1 MYLCYLILLILEER
15 GNTNQTEFC
24 IRRKCSCGISSATC
38 NFFFDMRIQGKTCY
52 KPNANRGK
60 NHHVNIDNFILTL
73 YHIIIFLN
81 TDKTRTLCESKIA

>member
-1 MYLCYLILLILEER
+1 MYLCYLLLLVLEER

-24 IRRKCSCGISSATC
+24 IKRKCYMHVI
-38 NFFFDMRIQGKTCY
+38 FFFDTKIQGKTWY
-52 KPNANRGK
+52 NPNANRGK